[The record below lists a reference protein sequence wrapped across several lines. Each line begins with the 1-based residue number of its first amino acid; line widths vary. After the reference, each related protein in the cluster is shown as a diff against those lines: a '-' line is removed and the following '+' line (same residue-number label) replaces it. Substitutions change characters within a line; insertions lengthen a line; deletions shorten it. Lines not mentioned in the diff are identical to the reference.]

1 MILKLRVGGTVAV
14 DRDTA
19 NSRCVDTG
27 VQSRRDLIQ
36 NLVTG
41 AEQVT
46 IVVPVPNSAAYRGPR
61 RPHPPDRLPLPHHRG
76 WSLPPGGWS
85 FTLQNAR

>member
-27 VQSRRDLIQ
+27 VQSRRGLIQ
-36 NLVTG
+36 NLVTDG
-41 AEQVT
+41 EQVA
-46 IVVPVPNSAAYRGPR
+46 IVLPVSTSLAR
-61 RPHPPDRLPLPHHRG
+61 RLPGHDPIHA
-76 WSLPPGGWS
+76 
-85 FTLQNAR
+85 QVI

>member
-19 NSRCVDTG
+19 NSQCVDTG

-46 IVVPVPNSAAYRGPR
+46 IVVPVLNSAAR
-61 RPHPPDRLPLPHHRG
+61 REEPLKARETAE
-76 WSLPPGGWS
+76 S
-85 FTLQNAR
+85 TLEVP